1 MTSRK
6 FFSWQRIH
14 LVLCLQVSIF
24 AVCMSFIT
32 GRFITEY
39 FPSILTL
46 RQMMPMDYVLIE
58 YDETYQKNSL
68 RNRCYLAGSQGVHLL
83 SVPLIKG
90 KHQQLPIYQ
99 VRIAYD
105 ENWSD
110 KHLRFIE
117 TNYNKSPYYSHYI
130 DEVRGILLSR
140 PVFLIDLNWN
150 ILQFLSRSFQ
160 WNPSWGCSLQHG
172 ESINHH
178 HHHHPRPD
186 LKPYPQVFE
195 DRLGFLPNL
204 SILDLLFCIGPQQ
217 KYIV

>member
-1 MTSRK
+1 
-6 FFSWQRIH
+6 
-14 LVLCLQVSIF
+14 
-24 AVCMSFIT
+24 MSFAT

-46 RQMMPMDYVLIE
+46 RQMMQMDYVLIE
-58 YDETYQKNSL
+58 YDESYQKNSL

-83 SVPLIKG
+83 SIPLIKG
-90 KHQQLPIYQ
+90 KHQQQPIYQ

-105 ENWSD
+105 EHWPV

-117 TNYNKSPYYSHYI
+117 TNYCKAPYYSHYI
-130 DEVRGILLSR
+130 DEVRGILMSR
-140 PVFLIDLNWN
+140 PEFLVDLNWE
-150 ILQFLSRSFQ
+150 ILRFLSRTFQ
-160 WNPSWGCSLQHG
+160 WNPNWACSLQHG
-172 ESINHH
+172 VSINNHS
-178 HHHHPRPD
+178 PSLPV